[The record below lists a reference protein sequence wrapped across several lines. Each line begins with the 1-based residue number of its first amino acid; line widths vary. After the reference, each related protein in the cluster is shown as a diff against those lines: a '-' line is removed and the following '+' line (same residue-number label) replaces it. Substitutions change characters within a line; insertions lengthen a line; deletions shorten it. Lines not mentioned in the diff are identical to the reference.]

1 VSGDLVVRE
10 ARGDE
15 LDSLTR
21 LAEVAV
27 PIDVVAAGGR
37 VEPER
42 VAEQLGGDRVFVAES
57 GGRRAGYAAVSERG
71 DLLVLD
77 QMVIAPTDQ
86 GRHVGHTLLDWIE
99 GYGVSRG
106 LRAVRVPAA
115 GADARA
121 RDFYTRRGYLPAAG
135 ELERELAHV

>member
-10 ARGDE
+10 ARGEE
-15 LDSLTR
+15 LESLTR

-27 PIDVVAAGGR
+27 PIDVVVAGGG

-57 GGRRAGYAAVSERG
+57 EGRRAGYAAVSEHG
-71 DLLVLD
+71 DVLVLD
-77 QMVIAPTDQ
+77 QLVIAPTDQ
-86 GRHVGHTLLDWIE
+86 ARHVGHTLLDWIE

>member
-10 ARGDE
+10 ARGEE
-15 LDSLTR
+15 LESLTR
-21 LAEVAV
+21 LAEAAV
-27 PIDVVAAGGR
+27 PIDVVVAGGG

-57 GGRRAGYAAVSERG
+57 EGRRAGYAAVSEHG
-71 DLLVLD
+71 DVLVLD
-77 QMVIAPTDQ
+77 QLVIAPTDQ
-86 GRHVGHTLLDWIE
+86 ARHVGHTLLDWIE

-106 LRAVRVPAA
+106 LRVVRVPAS

-121 RDFYTRRGYLPAAG
+121 RDFYTRRSYLPAAG
-135 ELERELAHV
+135 ELERELVHV